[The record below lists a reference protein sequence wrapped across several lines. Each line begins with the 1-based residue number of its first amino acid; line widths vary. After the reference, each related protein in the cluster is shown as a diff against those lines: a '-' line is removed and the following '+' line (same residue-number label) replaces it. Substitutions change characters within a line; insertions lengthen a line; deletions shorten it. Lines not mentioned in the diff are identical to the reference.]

1 MNPASRLGISLV
13 ASLVLWFPTL
23 QACMRGDTD
32 LFSASIR
39 YLVAFGLATL
49 AVNLLAQLV
58 SGYAA
63 TQAAAQETAAEA
75 TLGRRRDDVEPAL
88 ATEE

>member
-1 MNPASRLGISLV
+1 MNPASRLGCSLV

-32 LFSASIR
+32 LASASIR
-39 YLVAFGLATL
+39 YLVAFALATL
-49 AVNLLAQLV
+49 AVNVLAGLV
-58 SGYAA
+58 TGYASQSA
-63 TQAAAQETAAEA
+63 EPRAGNPETGLA
-75 TLGRRRDDVEPAL
+75 RRRDDVEPLL